1 MRFGTC
7 VTRENA
13 GRAVR
18 VLFDAFTHHDIALQ
32 RRRRRQRPR
41 TLNDIRTLRIPLLQT
56 ALLSFTSMR
65 TSDVFIV
72 FCANFLI
79 CRDANTARSV
89 VARLSRHTQRLSP
102 IDGRENRAHGF
113 KQSPSPSR
121 ASHRAASPVAAPA
134 PTPLSRSRLGSH
146 RIASHRHTHRRD
158 RARRALLERD
168 PRDGL
173 AEVDRVLASHDI
185 GGFCFAS
192 HGSCGLCVGKRR
204 RATASMARKKEKG
217 WRSIDRWIFSR
228 DR

>member
-1 MRFGTC
+1 
-7 VTRENA
+7 
-13 GRAVR
+13 
-18 VLFDAFTHHDIALQ
+18 
-32 RRRRRQRPR
+32 
-41 TLNDIRTLRIPLLQT
+41 LLQT

-204 RATASMARKKEKG
+204 RATASRAMMAPDFARVC
-217 WRSIDRWIFSR
+217 F
-228 DR
+228 